1 MNKNLKNV
9 VYALF
14 PGCFGGCFGGLLL
27 PFVLKIPSESS
38 AANVLKWT
46 ASVMA
51 VPGAF
56 LGALL
61 NGFKIDDLNF
71 AIVDFGN
78 FVFYFG
84 LAFGFSYFLLRNA
97 GKRQAQFSPI
107 PSSPPRK
114 S

>member
-14 PGCFGGCFGGLLL
+14 TGCFGGCFGGLLL
-27 PFVLKIPSESS
+27 PLVLKIPSESS

-46 ASVMA
+46 VSVMA
-51 VPGAF
+51 IPGGF
-56 LGALL
+56 LGALV
-61 NGFKIDDLNF
+61 NGFKIHDIDF
-71 AIVDFGN
+71 TIVDFGN

-84 LAFGFSYFLLRNA
+84 FAFGFAYFLLRNA
-97 GKRQAQFSPI
+97 GKQQAKFSSI
-107 PSSPPRK
+107 PSSPSRK

>member
-1 MNKNLKNV
+1 M

-14 PGCFGGCFGGLLL
+14 TGCFGGCFGGLLL
-27 PFVLKIPSESS
+27 PLALKIPSESR

-46 ASVMA
+46 ASAMA
-51 VPGAF
+51 IPGAF
-56 LGALL
+56 LGALV
-61 NGFKIDDLNF
+61 NGFKIHDIDF
-71 AIVDFGN
+71 AVVDFGN

-84 LAFGFSYFLLRNA
+84 LALGFSYFRLRNA
-97 GKRQAQFSPI
+97 GKPQTQFSSI